1 MKRYTHLVTLLLFLA
16 LLALA
21 VTQTGTAGNDVT
33 TSLLNSFDLSWWT
46 VDGGGATAVT
56 GGAYSLGGTVGQ
68 ADTAVLSGGNY
79 NLAGG
84 FWSGAGETTYKIYLP
99 MTVR

>member
-1 MKRYTHLVTLLLFLA
+1 MKRYTILVTLLLFLA

-33 TSLLNSFDLSWWT
+33 SLLNNFDLSWWT

-84 FWSGAGETTYKIYLP
+84 FWSGAGESLYGIYLP
-99 MTVR
+99 VTVR